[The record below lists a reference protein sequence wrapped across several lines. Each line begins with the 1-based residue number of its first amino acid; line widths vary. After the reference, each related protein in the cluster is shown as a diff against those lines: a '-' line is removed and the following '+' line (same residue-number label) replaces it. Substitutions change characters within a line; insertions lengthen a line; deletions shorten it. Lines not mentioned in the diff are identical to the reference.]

1 MITTNVTD
9 VKARLSELLR
19 RVAEGETV
27 LILHRGRPIARIE
40 PPIVADLSADDA
52 ERVSRLAAIGLVRL
66 PTRPADRTLLTWPLV
81 TTVDGSSVLQAIL
94 DDRLDDR

>member
-19 RVAEGETV
+19 RVTEGETV

>member
-40 PPIVADLSADDA
+40 PAVVGDLSADDA
-52 ERVSRLAAIGLVRL
+52 ERVNRLAAIGLVRL

-81 TTVDGSSVLQAIL
+81 TTVDGTSVLQAFL
-94 DDRLDDR
+94 EDRHEDR